1 MTLLDRF
8 ARWFRPEPIVT
19 AEALAEFM
27 DSRAAFMAQKCVVEY
42 CRARSGVLWQKLFK
56 ERAFLDALNRSRW
69 TSYAIV
75 YCDIAEM
82 VEGQLRRYPGEASP
96 MLCEA
101 LAGLGRRTFARYGQP
116 DGVGDDFWDAAAE
129 RLERRLAR
137 AQLHRPRPVRELPKT
152 DLEAIFASLPIH
164 ASLRGHDFELVQN
177 NLRTNLV
184 RIYEDFIAAADPERL
199 RRALAEI
206 AAEPGAGA
214 GTPAV
219 AAPAP
224 GAASG
229 RA

>member
-1 MTLLDRF
+1 MMLLERL
-8 ARWFRPEPIVT
+8 ARWFRSEPIAT
-19 AEALAEFM
+19 ADALEQFM

-56 ERAFLDALNRSRW
+56 ERAFLDALNLSRW

-82 VEGQLRRYPGEASP
+82 VEGVLRRYPGEPSP
-96 MLCEA
+96 ALCEA
-101 LAGLGRRTFARYGQP
+101 LTAMGKRTFARYGQP
-116 DGVGDDFWDAAAE
+116 EGVADDFWGEASE

-137 AQLHRPRPVRELPKT
+137 AQLSRPRPVRELPKT

-184 RIYEDFIAAADPERL
+184 RIYEDFITVADVDQLRAALGEQEVAPDATAPGTAGHGAAAETD
-199 RRALAEI
+199 RA
-206 AAEPGAGA
+206 
-214 GTPAV
+214 
-219 AAPAP
+219 
-224 GAASG
+224 
-229 RA
+229 